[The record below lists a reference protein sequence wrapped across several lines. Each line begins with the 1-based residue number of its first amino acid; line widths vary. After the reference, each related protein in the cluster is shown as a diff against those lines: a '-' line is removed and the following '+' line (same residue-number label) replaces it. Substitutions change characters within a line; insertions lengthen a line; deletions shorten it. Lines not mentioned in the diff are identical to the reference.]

1 MTKKISR
8 VIGLIMLLIA
18 IVFVIFAA
26 THPEMGFAWSNAI
39 TYFLYCVYLFLM
51 AILLIAPFRE
61 KKRYISKD
69 L

>member
-8 VIGLIMLLIA
+8 VIGFSMLLIA
-18 IVFVIFAA
+18 IVFVVFAA
-26 THPEMGFAWSNAI
+26 THPEMGFAWSNVI
-39 TYFLYCVYLFLM
+39 TYCLYCVYLIIM
-51 AILLIAPFRE
+51 VILLIAPFRE